1 MKTKRH
7 QVKLNRELKIYS
19 SCQYHM
25 SHEHKWAGRM
35 STIFWEGQNWLGT
48 TDPSDSVFSGRD
60 WLRNLQ
66 VPVQNKECG
75 PTFRNEYGDIR
86 ALNQKRS
93 PVWLHVLEQ
102 PGKLVPSLEEI
113 LQVKTYKPNRIYGG
127 STFWQFYL
135 KLSHRKK
142 YVPRHSNQ
150 KQNPNPTLLTGRLGG
165 NYFPHAHFKL
175 AVPPNGDEDP
185 SNKQITFPQMTMTCQ
200 WRALR
205 NADLESF

>member
-1 MKTKRH
+1 
-7 QVKLNRELKIYS
+7 
-19 SCQYHM
+19 
-25 SHEHKWAGRM
+25 M
-35 STIFWEGQNWLGT
+35 STSEREGCLQ
-48 TDPSDSVFSGRD
+48 SSGRD
-60 WLRNLQ
+60 KTDLELLIPLIQCLVDGTGYVICRAQ
-66 VPVQNKECG
+66 CK
-75 PTFRNEYGDIR
+75 TFRNEYGDIR
-86 ALNQKRS
+86 ALNQKWG